1 MKLKLAPIHR
11 MLLYYLP
18 LAVNAGL
25 AAYLG
30 WQLLKLAPTDR
41 DSRVFMFAV
50 TYGLGG
56 IALAISGVTAFF
68 HATAQLGG
76 QRRHYAL
83 SLVNIIIPTILLL
96 LLLYMT

>member
-1 MKLKLAPIHR
+1 MKLKLAPVHR
-11 MLLYYLP
+11 ILLYYLP

-25 AAYLG
+25 AVYLG

-56 IALAISGVTAFF
+56 IVLAVSGVTAFF
-68 HATAQLGG
+68 HATAQIGG
-76 QRRHYAL
+76 HRGYYAL
-83 SLVNIIIPTILLL
+83 SLLNIIVPTVLVL